1 MLKELSIK
9 NYAVIEN
16 LNIEFKNGFNVITVE
31 TGAGITVLINA
42 IEMILGARADSNK
55 VLNDRSVILGVFEVD
70 YNIIEQLNSID
81 IDVENPIIIKR
92 VIENSGKSRAYIND
106 MPVTV
111 NLLKQIGNALVD
123 IHGQYDHQLLLSK
136 SNQIKLI
143 DIISGNGSLIN
154 EFRKYHKQFK
164 EIEEEINNAI
174 NEAEKI
180 RKEREFIEYAYN
192 ELSEVNFGNLNES
205 EFNNRLF
212 ELEHFK
218 EIKESIGEILHL
230 CEYDEN
236 VSLVKTV
243 EEINKKV
250 ESIKQ
255 KSPRIENVKN
265 IFDGLS
271 ISIEEVIGELTA
283 VNDELHYDEN
293 ELNELRKTAEQ
304 IDRLK
309 RKYSMDLKELYDY
322 RELIEK
328 KIEIINFPE
337 EKIEKLKK
345 QYNETQKVIYEIAET
360 IHNKRVEVSMKIAK
374 QTNST
379 LIKLNMKDT
388 SISIGIDF
396 NKEKMGTNGC
406 DDLEFLLI
414 NKYKPQGVPLKDIVS
429 GGELSRIMLAIKDT
443 ISKYDPV
450 ELMIFDEIDTG
461 IGGKTADLVAKLL
474 ESICKNKQ
482 IIAITHL
489 PQIAARANNHILIE
503 KKDDINISV
512 IKDNARIIEIARM
525 LGSSMSHNTAI
536 KHAKALLKK

>member
-16 LNIEFKNGFNVITVE
+16 LNIEFKSGFNVISGE
-31 TGAGITVLINA
+31 TGAGKTVLINA

-55 VLNDRSVILGVFEVD
+55 VLNDRSVILGIFEVD

-92 VIENSGKSRAYIND
+92 VIEKSGKSRAYIND

-111 NLLKQIGNALVD
+111 TLLKQIGDALVD

-143 DIISGNGSLIN
+143 DTICGNGLLIN
-154 EFRKYHKQFK
+154 EFKSYHKHFK
-164 EIEEEINNAI
+164 EIEEAINNAV
-174 NEAEKI
+174 NEAEKLK
-180 RKEREFIEYAYN
+180 KEREFIEYAYK
-192 ELSEVNFGNLNES
+192 ELSEVDFNTLDES

-218 EIKESIGEILHL
+218 EIKAGIGEILYL

-236 VSLVKTV
+236 ISLVKTV
-243 EEINKKV
+243 EEINKKID
-250 ESIKQ
+250 SIKQ
-255 KSPRIENVKN
+255 KSPRIENIKK
-265 IFDGLS
+265 IFEGLS
-271 ISIEEVIGELTA
+271 VSIEEAIEELTA
-283 VNDELHYDEN
+283 ADDELYYDEN
-293 ELNELRKTAEQ
+293 ELNKLRKTAEQ

-309 RKYSMDLKELYDY
+309 RKYSMNLKELYDY

-345 QYNETQKVIYEIAET
+345 QYNETQKIIYEIAET
-360 IHNKRVEVSMKIAK
+360 IHNKRAKVSKKIVK
-374 QTNST
+374 QINDT
-379 LIKLNMKDT
+379 LVKLNMKDT
-388 SISIGIDF
+388 SIKIDIDF
-396 NKEKMGTNGC
+396 DKEKIGKNGC
-406 DDLEFLLI
+406 DDLEFLLV
-414 NKYKPQGVPLKDIVS
+414 NKYKPQGIPLKDIVS

-474 ESICKNKQ
+474 GSISNDKQ

-489 PQIAARANNHILIE
+489 PQIAARASNHILIE
-503 KKDDINISV
+503 KKDNISISV
-512 IKDNARIIEIARM
+512 ITDKERIIEIARM

-536 KHAKALLKK
+536 KHAKALLSK